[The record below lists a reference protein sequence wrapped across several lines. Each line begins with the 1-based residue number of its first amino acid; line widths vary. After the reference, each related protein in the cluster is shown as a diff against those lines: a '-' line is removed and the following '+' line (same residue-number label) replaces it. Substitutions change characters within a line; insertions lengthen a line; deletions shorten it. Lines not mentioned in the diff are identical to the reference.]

1 MKSSTP
7 PTSAPE
13 NLAEL
18 GCAGIRVWQPTHG
31 YRFSLDAYLLAAFV
45 DEAPATEVF
54 EVGYGSGVIAL
65 LLAAVKGLRV
75 SGVEI
80 QPRMVELARR
90 SVALNGLEHAVELA
104 QGDFRE
110 YRGGPHAAVVVNPP
124 YRPLA
129 TGRLNPDESIAQS
142 RHEISLSLEQLAA
155 GAARCLRPGGRF
167 YCIYPAWRLVDL
179 MAQLRAVGLEPK
191 RLRIVHSRADGPGRL
206 CLVAAARGGGCE
218 LKLEPP
224 LVIYG
229 ADGQYSD
236 EARAIFAGLGQ
247 QKAIDR

>member
-1 MKSSTP
+1 LKSSTP

-18 GCAGIRVWQPTHG
+18 GCAGLRVWQPSDG

-45 DEAPATEVF
+45 DEAPDTAIF

-80 QPRMVELARR
+80 QPRMAELARR
-90 SVALNGLEHAVELA
+90 SVALNGLDDRVELEL
-104 QGDFRE
+104 GDFRE
-110 YRGGPHAAVVVNPP
+110 YRGGPHAALVVNPP

-129 TGRLNPDESIAQS
+129 TGRLNPDQAIAQS
-142 RHEISLSLEQLAA
+142 RHELSLSLDELAG
-155 GAARCLRPGGRF
+155 GAARSLKPGGRF

-179 MAQLRAVGLEPK
+179 MAQLRGAGLEPK
-191 RLRIVHSRADGPGRL
+191 RLRTVHSRIDGPGRL
-206 CLVAAARGGGCE
+206 CLVAATRGGGRE
-218 LKLEPP
+218 LKLEAP
-224 LVIYG
+224 LIIYG
-229 ADGQYSD
+229 ADGQYS
-236 EARAIFAGLGQ
+236 EEVRAIFAGLGQ